1 MSTTDTP
8 VWALEARGLVKRYGQ
23 LVATD
28 HADLC
33 VAKGELH
40 ALIGP
45 NGAGKTTL
53 IKQLSGEIFS
63 DKGQLHFNGEDITRM
78 PIHQR
83 AHRGLVRSYQIT
95 SIFEEMTVADNV
107 ALAVQALQGHSF
119 RFWRPAATDRRLRDP
134 AMHCLERV
142 RLGHRAAVLAGNLA
156 HGEKRQLEIAMTLA
170 AEPSML
176 LLDEPMAGMSP
187 EESGQMVELLQ
198 ALKGEHSILLVEHDM
213 DAVFSLSDRL
223 TVLVYGKPLV
233 TGTAAEIRNDQRV
246 REAYL
251 GEEAA

>member
-8 VWALEARGLVKRYGQ
+8 WALEARGLVKRYGQ

-28 HADLC
+28 HADIC

-63 DKGQLHFNGEDITRM
+63 DQGQIRFHGADITRM

-95 SIFEEMTVADNV
+95 SIFEEMSVIDNV

-119 RFWRPAATDRRLRDP
+119 RFWRPAASDARLREP
-134 AMHCLERV
+134 AFRCLERV
-142 RLGHRAAVLAGNLA
+142 RLAHRASVLAGNLA